1 MHVDMKSGMRNRHR
15 LSSKALL
22 KTGFSLHLLAASA
35 LVAVMAF
42 APGVVWA
49 QAAANGQ
56 MQRTSFD
63 IAAQP
68 LSKAL
73 VQYSNETGVQL
84 FFDASIVRGKN
95 SGGAKGSLTRSEA
108 LSHILSG
115 SGLTY
120 SLRGNT
126 VTISAQQSP
135 SADAVAPDGS
145 LLLNTITVEGN
156 GGQSAF
162 GPVDG
167 YLAASTSSATKMDTP
182 LIETPQSVTV
192 VTADQVRDQ
201 KATSIAQTLSYTPGV
216 SAQSGSFSRMVDDL
230 TIRGFNVA
238 SGNSGT
244 LRDGMKLQS
253 NVYDGGQE
261 PYGLERVEVLRGASS
276 VLYGQLSPGGVVNG
290 VSKRPTDTPLH
301 EVNVE
306 YGSYNRKQLSAD
318 FGGPITSDGS
328 LTYRL
333 TGLLRDADNW
343 VDNTPDDKF
352 YIAPAVTWKPD
363 EATSF
368 TVLGS
373 YQHIKTGF
381 ATPLRYED
389 VSQGTIPRDRFL
401 GIEGFDKYNV
411 DMYTVG
417 GLFEH
422 QFENG
427 VKLRSNNRYFH
438 SDVEWN
444 YMFGNLAPS
453 SNGKLTRL
461 ASERYETS
469 YGATSD
475 TSLEYAFNTGA
486 VEHTII
492 GGFDYYRRSYDSN
505 RYRGTTYSVLDLET
519 GQYTGSPSVSYAVN
533 RGQRAI
539 GNQYG
544 LYLQDQIKFDEHW
557 TLLLG
562 GRHDWSEST
571 TTTYQNGKVTDQKN
585 SAFTGR
591 AGLVYVFD
599 NGLAPYVSVSQSFDP
614 QIGADV
620 NGDALEPNKGL
631 QYEAGIRYQPD
642 GTDLMLSAAV
652 FDLTQKNVVTY
663 NSFGDA
669 FQQGKVHSRGFE
681 LEARG
686 QVGDLGLIAAY
697 TFTDA
702 TIEQSAKSYEI
713 GEQVALVPRH
723 SFSIWAD
730 YDLDKVG
737 VKGVNVGAGLR
748 YVGKTNLPDM
758 EQDVPAYTMV
768 DAMVRFDLGA
778 FKHELEGTSVTIN
791 ARNLFDKKYYTCVAQ
806 DGCRYGEP
814 LTVTATLGYKW

>member
-1 MHVDMKSGMRNRHR
+1 MRVDMKSQLRNCN
-15 LSSKALL
+15 SQGSQALL
-22 KTGFSLHLLAASA
+22 KTGFSVHLLAASA
-35 LVAVMAF
+35 LVAITAL
-42 APGVVWA
+42 APSTVWA
-49 QAAANGQ
+49 QVAGNGQ
-56 MQRTSFD
+56 VQRTSFD
-63 IAAQP
+63 IPAQP
-68 LSKAL
+68 LSSAL
-73 VQYSNETGVQL
+73 VQYSNKTGVQL
-84 FFDASIVRGKN
+84 FFDANIVRGKN
-95 SGGAKGSLTRSEA
+95 SAGAQGSLTRTEA
-108 LSHILSG
+108 LSRIISG
-115 SGLTY
+115 SGLSY
-120 SLRGNT
+120 SLQSNT
-126 VTISAQQSP
+126 VTISAQQSSNP
-135 SADAVAPDGS
+135 SGVAPDGA
-145 LLLNTITVEGN
+145 LVLNTITVEGN
-156 GGQSAF
+156 AGQSAF

-167 YLAASTSSATKMDTP
+167 YFAPSTSSATKMDTP
-182 LIETPQSVTV
+182 LIETPQSITV

-290 VSKRPTDTPLH
+290 VSKRPTDKPLH

-318 FGGPITSDGS
+318 FGGPITNDGS

-333 TGLLRDADNW
+333 TGLFRDADNW
-343 VDNTPDDKF
+343 VDHTPDDKF
-352 YIAPAVTWKPD
+352 YIAPALTWKPD
-363 EATSF
+363 EATSL

-373 YQHIKTGF
+373 YQRIKTGF

-389 VSQGTIPRDRFL
+389 VSQQTIPSDRFL

-411 DMYTVG
+411 DMYTIG

-444 YMFGNLAPS
+444 YMFGNLTPS

-461 ASERYETS
+461 ASERFETS

-475 TSLEYAFNTGA
+475 TSLEYTFNTGSI
-486 VEHTII
+486 EHKVI

-505 RYRGTTYSVLDLET
+505 RYRGTAYSVLDLET
-519 GQYTGSPSVSYAVN
+519 GQYTGSPAVSHAVN
-533 RGQRAI
+533 RGQRAL

-544 LYLQDQIKFDEHW
+544 LYLQDQINFDEHW

-571 TTTYQNGKVTDQKN
+571 TTNYQNGKVTDQKN
-585 SAFTGR
+585 NAFTGR
-591 AGLVYVFD
+591 AGLVYLFD
-599 NGLAPYVSVSQSFDP
+599 SGVAPYVSVSQSFDP

-642 GTDLMLSAAV
+642 GTNLMLSAAV

-663 NSFGDA
+663 NSFGEA
-669 FQQGKVHSRGFE
+669 FQQGEVHSRGLE

-702 TIEQSAKSYEI
+702 TIEQSARPYEI

-723 SFSIWAD
+723 SFSLWAD
-730 YDLDKVG
+730 YDLDKIG
-737 VKGVNVGAGLR
+737 VTGVNVGAGLR

-758 EQDVPAYTMV
+758 EQDVPGYTMV
-768 DAMVRFDLGA
+768 DAMMRFDLGA
-778 FKHELEGTSVTIN
+778 FKNELEGTSLTIN